1 MAISSV
7 VKNFRDG
14 VITVSDS
21 TSPTPLSVTVQ
32 FEAGD
37 LSLSGTNQ
45 GNYEHTKYLDRGE
58 LGSIRKTNRMFPT
71 GSFTCHMSDLSD
83 GTDKLIWDA
92 VNKTGAFAS
101 AVSTLGANADLYTLD
116 IVLTISG
123 SALGDSA
130 DHVLTMS
137 DCRCSIDFSE
147 GDPNSFTINF
157 EVLGTITAS

>member
-14 VITVSDS
+14 SIQLKDGTG
-21 TSPTPLSVTVQ
+21 TPLTVTVQ
-32 FEAGD
+32 FENGD

-71 GSFTCHMSDLSD
+71 GSFTCQMTDLSD
-83 GTDKLIWDA
+83 ATDRLIWDI
-92 VNKTGAFAS
+92 VNKTGAFTA

-116 IVLTISG
+116 VVLTIEG
-123 SALGDSA
+123 TNFGDSA
-130 DHVLTMS
+130 DHVLTME
-137 DCRCSIDFSE
+137 DCRCSIDFAE
-147 GDPNSFTINF
+147 GDPSNFTINF
-157 EVLGTITAS
+157 EVLGAITAT

>member
-1 MAISSV
+1 MAISTV

-14 VITVSDS
+14 SIQAKDGTG
-21 TSPTPLSVTVQ
+21 TPLTVTVQ
-32 FEAGD
+32 FENGD

-71 GSFTCHMSDLSD
+71 GSFTCQMTDLSD
-83 GTDKLIWDA
+83 ATDRLIWDI

-116 IVLTISG
+116 IVLTIEG
-123 SALGDSA
+123 TNFGDSA
-130 DHVLTMS
+130 DHVLTME
-137 DCRCSIDFSE
+137 DCRCSIDFAE

-157 EVLGTITAS
+157 EVLGAITAS

>member
-1 MAISSV
+1 MAISTV

-14 VITVSDS
+14 SIQVKDGTG
-21 TSPTPLSVTVQ
+21 TPLTVTVQ
-32 FEAGD
+32 FENGD

-71 GSFTCHMSDLSD
+71 GSFTCQMTDLSD
-83 GTDKLIWDA
+83 ATDRLIWDI
-92 VNKTGAFAS
+92 VNKTNSFSA

-116 IVLTISG
+116 IVLTIEG
-123 SALGDSA
+123 TNFGDSA
-130 DHVLTMS
+130 DHVLTME
-137 DCRCSIDFSE
+137 DCRCSIDFAE

-157 EVLGTITAS
+157 EVLGAITAT

>member
-14 VITVSDS
+14 TIVLSDG
-21 TSPTPLSVTVQ
+21 TGTPLTVTIQ
-32 FEAGD
+32 FENGD
-37 LSLSGTNQ
+37 LSISGTNQ

-71 GSFTCHMSDLSD
+71 GSFTCQMTDLSD
-83 GTDKLIWDA
+83 NTDRLIWDM

-101 AVSTLGANADLYTLD
+101 AVSTLGATADLYTLK
-116 IVLTISG
+116 IVLTVEG
-123 SALGDSA
+123 NNFGDSN
-130 DHVLTMS
+130 DHVLNLN
-137 DCRCSIDFSE
+137 DCRCSIDFAE

-157 EVLGTITAS
+157 EVLGAITAS

>member
-1 MAISSV
+1 MAVSSV

-14 VITVSDS
+14 VITVSDA
-21 TSPTPLSVTVQ
+21 TGGTPLSVTVQ

-58 LGSIRKTNRMFPT
+58 LGSVRKTNRMFPT
-71 GSFTCHMSDLSD
+71 GSFTCHMTDLSD
-83 GTDKLIWDA
+83 GSDKLIWDA

-116 IVLTISG
+116 IVLTIEG
-123 SALGDSA
+123 TNFGDSA
-130 DHVLTMS
+130 DHVLTMD

-157 EVLGTITAS
+157 EVLGAITAS

>member
-14 VITVSDS
+14 TIVLSDG
-21 TSPTPLSVTVQ
+21 TGTPLTVTVQ
-32 FEAGD
+32 FENGD

-71 GSFTCHMSDLSD
+71 GSFTCQMTDLSD
-83 GTDKLIWDA
+83 ATDRLIWDI
-92 VNKTGAFAS
+92 VNKTNSFSA
-101 AVSTLGANADLYTLD
+101 AVSTLGTDADLYTLK
-116 IVLTISG
+116 IVLTIEG
-123 SALGDSA
+123 SNFGGGEA
-130 DHVLTMS
+130 DHVLNLNN
-137 DCRCSIDFSE
+137 CRCSIDFAE

-157 EVLGTITAS
+157 EVLGSITAT

>member
-14 VITVSDS
+14 SIQLKDGTG
-21 TSPTPLSVTVQ
+21 TPLTVTVQ
-32 FEAGD
+32 FENGD

-71 GSFTCHMSDLSD
+71 GSFSCQMTDLSD
-83 GTDKLIWDA
+83 ATDRLIWDI
-92 VNKTGAFAS
+92 VNKTNSFSA

-116 IVLTISG
+116 IVLTIEG
-123 SALGDSA
+123 TNFGDSA
-130 DHVLTMS
+130 DHVLTME
-137 DCRCSIDFSE
+137 DCRCSIDFAE

-157 EVLGTITAS
+157 EVLGAITAT